1 MKETFNILLP
11 SLVTVLLLLIFV
23 VLFFRQENRRRLHE
37 MRLKEGQE
45 LMRLRM
51 QAYERL
57 ILLIERL
64 NPESLVLREQKHTMT
79 SLQFQNHLLKIIR
92 HEFEHNLT
100 MQLYVDNDTW
110 QKIKAARE
118 GLIRLI
124 NTTANNIKADAPALE
139 LGRFLIEN
147 VGRDLNLY
155 FNDAIATIKKEMN
168 RYYGA

>member
-1 MKETFNILLP
+1 MKETFHILLP
-11 SLVTVLLLLIFV
+11 SLITMLLLMIFV

-37 MRLKEGQE
+37 IRVKEGQE
-45 LMRLRM
+45 MLRLRM

-57 ILLIERL
+57 ILLLERL

-92 HEFEHNLT
+92 HEFDHNLT
-100 MQLYVDNDTW
+100 MQLYVENSTW
-110 QKIKAARE
+110 EKVKAARE

-168 RYYGA
+168 MMYGA